1 MVVLLP
7 YPDNLTYPEMCEK
20 NGEIFKYAN
29 DIRKYVNRVCSGPW
43 ESGPMDVLQ
52 AGVRVRIG
60 DTKDL
65 FMLQMKYGTDII
77 KNV

>member
-1 MVVLLP
+1 M
-7 YPDNLTYPEMCEK
+7 M
-20 NGEIFKYAN
+20 GEDYNIFEQAEN
-29 DIRKYVNRVCSGPW
+29 IREYVNRVCSGPW